1 MTLDRKKHWETVY
14 ETKNP
19 DQVSWTQEIPK
30 TSLEFMCS
38 FKLNKKARIIDIGGG
53 DSKLVDYLLEEGYK
67 NITVLDISEKAITK
81 AKKRLREKASKVNWI
96 VSDITEFK
104 PHSSFDVWHDRATFH
119 FLTTDVQIIKY
130 TNIATKFVRGYLI
143 IGTFSQNGPKKC
155 SGLEI
160 KQYNEEELTLE
171 LKKGFDKIQCITEDH
186 TTPFNTMQ
194 NFLFCSFKRQLT
206 EKPALPSPT
215 S

>member
-1 MTLDRKKHWETVY
+1 MKLDRKKHWETVY

-30 TSLEFMCS
+30 TSLEFIRS
-38 FKLNKKARIIDIGGG
+38 FKLNKDARIIDIGGG
-53 DSKLVDYLLEEGYK
+53 DSKLVDYLLEEEYK
-67 NITVLDISEKAITK
+67 NITVLDISEKAIAK
-81 AKKRLREKASKVNWI
+81 AKKRLGEKASKVNWI
-96 VSDITEFK
+96 VSDIAEFE
-104 PHSSFDVWHDRATFH
+104 PDTSFDVWHDRATFH
-119 FLTTDVQIIKY
+119 FLTTDDQIKKY

-160 KQYNEEELTLE
+160 KQYNEEELTSE
-171 LKKGFDKIQCITEDH
+171 LKKGFDKIRCVSEDH
-186 TTPFNTMQ
+186 TTPFNTIQ

-206 EKPALPSPT
+206 VKPAIPSPT